1 MRPKKSIFKPKARAG
16 HKIEAKNKE
25 ATIYIYDEISWWGVD
40 AAVLVKD
47 IAAIEADT
55 IHLRINSPGG
65 SVFDGMAI
73 YNSLKQHKAKVIT
86 HIDGLAASI
95 ASIIALAGDEVVA
108 GEGAYMMIHS
118 PWSIIAGD
126 SDDLRKEA
134 DLLDKVAG
142 TISEIYQNKSG
153 MKSEDVLDMMAAET
167 WMTGAEALEKRFIDK
182 IETSEKAEKAQN
194 KAILFDLSVFANTPG
209 ELLENPALT
218 VRDIEKALRDVG
230 LTQQQ
235 AKVILAEGLPDD
247 LRDVIN
253 PTPEPVQASSLRDVA
268 KTEQRDVEKP
278 DEKKK
283 DRVADLLIRAEQIKS
298 TLNEG
303 IKE

>member
-1 MRPKKSIFKPKARAG
+1 
-16 HKIEAKNKE
+16 
-25 ATIYIYDEISWWGVD
+25 
-40 AAVLVKD
+40 
-47 IAAIEADT
+47 
-55 IHLRINSPGG
+55 
-65 SVFDGMAI
+65 
-73 YNSLKQHKAKVIT
+73 
-86 HIDGLAASI
+86 
-95 ASIIALAGDEVVA
+95 
-108 GEGAYMMIHS
+108 
-118 PWSIIAGD
+118 
-126 SDDLRKEA
+126 
-134 DLLDKVAG
+134 
-142 TISEIYQNKSG
+142 
-153 MKSEDVLDMMAAET
+153 MMAAET

-182 IETSEKAEKAQN
+182 VETSEKAQN

-278 DEKKK
+278 EKKK

-303 IKE
+303 IKA